1 MIRIRSVFSP
11 RRKKGWLVGGIKKCW
26 VEGGSGGGG
35 RMADFPG
42 KYFGSASDQ
51 KDTSPIVGLDM
62 MDIILLL
69 CCYYIL
75 FYVWATQKEVR
86 S

>member
-1 MIRIRSVFSP
+1 M
-11 RRKKGWLVGGIKKCW
+11 GGIKKW
-26 VEGGSGGGG
+26 RRAEGGGG
-35 RMADFPG
+35 ERMADFSG

-62 MDIILLL
+62 MDIIWLL

-75 FYVWATQKEVR
+75 FYVWASQKEVR

>member
-1 MIRIRSVFSP
+1 MLGGW
-11 RRKKGWLVGGIKKCW
+11 RKEDNNV
-26 VEGGSGGGG
+26 GGGG

-62 MDIILLL
+62 MDII
-69 CCYYIL
+69 
-75 FYVWATQKEVR
+75 
-86 S
+86 